1 MLQDASVTLR
11 ATPNVS
17 PQGLRSMKTRLA
29 ALLLL
34 LCLAPLAA
42 AATGTARARLDAFT
56 HGLHAL
62 RGTFTQTLTDVNGRR
77 GQPTHGTVAL
87 REPRLFRW
95 QTTSP
100 YKQLIVA
107 DGSRVWTYD
116 PDLEQV
122 TVRKQSLSETHSPL
136 TVLTDP
142 ARLDKQFI
150 VTEEGMR
157 DGLAWMQLSPRD
169 KAQNIQSA
177 ELGFGKNGLV
187 EMRFTD
193 HLGAKSVIRFSNW
206 QRNPKLPAS
215 LFDFTP
221 PKGAD
226 VVGDTRG
233 IPEVHP
239 LDGN

>member
-1 MLQDASVTLR
+1 
-11 ATPNVS
+11 
-17 PQGLRSMKTRLA
+17 MKIRLA
-29 ALLLL
+29 ALLS
-34 LCLAPLAA
+34 CLVLMPLVAQ
-42 AATGTARARLDAFT
+42 ATGTARARLQAFT
-56 HGLHAL
+56 HDLHAL
-62 RGTFTQTLTDVNGRR
+62 RGTFTQTMTDVNGHR
-77 GQPTHGTVAL
+77 GKPTHGTVAL
-87 REPRLFRW
+87 QQPRLFRW

-122 TVRKQSLSETHSPL
+122 TVRRQDLNASHSPL

-157 DGLAWMQLSPRD
+157 DGLAWMQLTPRD
-169 KAQNIQSA
+169 ANQNIHSA
-177 ELGFGKNGLV
+177 ELGFGKHGLV

-193 HLGAKSVIRFSNW
+193 RLGATSVIRFGPW

-215 LFDFTP
+215 LFNFTP

-226 VVGDTRG
+226 VVGDTSG

-239 LDGN
+239 LQP